1 MYNKSLLLLVGALPS
16 IAILFSNAHGATNLN
31 NTEFSITI
39 PDNWAY
45 QKSEVTLENV
55 FGSGP
60 WIRLIPI
67 EFSELLINPGQELSG
82 KSIEN
87 GGAYS
92 SIGLDTAYPFRN
104 VPLDIYTKYNLN
116 LSAVKVLSKTNA
128 TIDGEDSIRIHR
140 TPRDNSTNVE
150 VIDYYTVHKGKPFA
164 LQLASNV
171 KDLQKYL
178 PQFEQIVKTFKFVE

>member
-31 NTEFSITI
+31 NTEFLITI

-67 EFSELLINPGQELSG
+67 EFGELLINPGQEYQ
-82 KSIEN
+82 EN
-87 GGAYS
+87 RLKMEG
-92 SIGLDTAYPFRN
+92 
-104 VPLDIYTKYNLN
+104 
-116 LSAVKVLSKTNA
+116 
-128 TIDGEDSIRIHR
+128 RIH
-140 TPRDNSTNVE
+140 
-150 VIDYYTVHKGKPFA
+150 
-164 LQLASNV
+164 QLV
-171 KDLQKYL
+171 
-178 PQFEQIVKTFKFVE
+178 